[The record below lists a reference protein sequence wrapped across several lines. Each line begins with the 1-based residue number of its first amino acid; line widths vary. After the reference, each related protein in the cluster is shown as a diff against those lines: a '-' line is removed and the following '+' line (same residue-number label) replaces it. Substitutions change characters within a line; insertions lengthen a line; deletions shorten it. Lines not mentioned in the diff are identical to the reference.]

1 MQFRYNPAQRER
13 DARALAALD
22 QQMPGALRFYQ
33 KRNRF
38 AWVALLLHCAIALFT
53 AVWCLVFTGNWAAA
67 LGTLPELALF
77 GLLCVWISRGSWG
90 WSVFLAAWGV
100 AGLADSLPVLIAAAN
115 GLARYL
121 WSFIGLAV
129 LEAAA
134 SVVWLVLFA
143 LLFAGGNLRFAPAV
157 ARALKG

>member
-22 QQMPGALRFYQ
+22 RQ
-33 KRNRF
+33 
-38 AWVALLLHCAIALFT
+38 
-53 AVWCLVFTGNWAAA
+53 
-67 LGTLPELALF
+67 LP
-77 GLLCVWISRGSWG
+77 
-90 WSVFLAAWGV
+90 
-100 AGLADSLPVLIAAAN
+100 
-115 GLARYL
+115 GLARCL
-121 WSFIGLAV
+121 WAFIGLAV

-143 LLFAGGNLRFAPAV
+143 LLFAGGNLRFAPAA